1 MIPPGVAPRVI
12 RLAYRA
18 IPALVAREDTGG
30 DPNSKADFV
39 KLSPSDVLTIL
50 ALYVL
55 VHCSVYLWYQTRR
68 QRGDARR
75 QGVPAGGSTVGTD
88 TRGRRRLASGIHH
101 SEHRKRALVRI
112 AMALAA
118 LTLAG
123 TVISSVGGQG
133 SGPWP

>member
-1 MIPPGVAPRVI
+1 M
-12 RLAYRA
+12 
-18 IPALVAREDTGG
+18 
-30 DPNSKADFV
+30 
-39 KLSPSDVLTIL
+39 KLLPSDVLTIL

-55 VHCSVYLWYQTRR
+55 VHCSVYLWYQTRP
-68 QRGDARR
+68 QRGEARR
-75 QGVPAGGSTVGTD
+75 QSVPADGSTVGTD
-88 TRGRRRLASGIHH
+88 TRGRRRLASGVHR

>member
-1 MIPPGVAPRVI
+1 MPPGLAPGAI

-18 IPALVAREDTGG
+18 IPALVSRGDTG
-30 DPNSKADFV
+30 DDRKPKAEPV
-39 KLSPSDVLTIL
+39 KLLPSDVLTIL

-68 QRGDARR
+68 QRSDARR
-75 QGVPAGGSTVGTD
+75 QSMPAPGSTVGTD
-88 TRGRRRLASGIHH
+88 TPGRRRVASGIHH

-123 TVISSVGGQG
+123 TVISSIGGQG
-133 SGPWP
+133 